1 MFFEHFAVINYT
13 PTRVAAQ
20 DYEVE
25 PRLEAR
31 RTDDPRRRFNLEVDQ
46 LRNCARSCGAVLR
59 EKRKG

>member
-1 MFFEHFAVINYT
+1 MFFEHFAVINYA

-25 PRLEAR
+25 PQLEAR

-46 LRNCARSCGAVLR
+46 LRGCARGCA
-59 EKRKG
+59 

>member
-13 PTRVAAQ
+13 PTRVAAR

-31 RTDDPRRRFNLEVDQ
+31 RTDDPRRRFNLEADQ
-46 LRNCARSCGAVLR
+46 LRNYARSCGAVLR